1 MRNTVRPCVP
11 LDGKKV
17 LLVGQ
22 YFAIPRHILLLR
34 HVFIY
39 VSGRNLCVTRQLL
52 FYPSPFTFWLGMPIN
67 TRVSRGEGLLHPF
80 TRVNGYYTEVYG
92 VLVKGEGEK
101 TFCLSKISSLIKIM
115 SEFASRYFFGIFLCS
130 YHYFL

>member
-39 VSGRNLCVTRQLL
+39 VSGRNLCVIRQLL
-52 FYPSPFTFWLGMPIN
+52 FL
-67 TRVSRGEGLLHPF
+67 PF

-92 VLVKGEGEK
+92 VLVKGEG
-101 TFCLSKISSLIKIM
+101 
-115 SEFASRYFFGIFLCS
+115 
-130 YHYFL
+130 

>member
-22 YFAIPRHILLLR
+22 CFAIQRHILLLR

-52 FYPSPFTFWLGMPIN
+52 FYPSPFTFWLGMLIN

-80 TRVNGYYTEVYG
+80 THPSPPFTFGGKRLRVYTIV
-92 VLVKGEGEK
+92 VFSFVR
-101 TFCLSKISSLIKIM
+101 TF
-115 SEFASRYFFGIFLCS
+115 AP
-130 YHYFL
+130 

>member
-67 TRVSRGEGLLHPF
+67 TRVSRGEGWSVPF
-80 TRVNGYYTEVYG
+80 ARVNGYYTEVYS
-92 VLVKGEGEK
+92 VLVKGK
-101 TFCLSKISSLIKIM
+101 KRFAFQKIVPS
-115 SEFASRYFFGIFLCS
+115 
-130 YHYFL
+130 

>member
-17 LLVGQ
+17 PLVGQ
-22 YFAIPRHILLLR
+22 YFAIQMHILLLR

-39 VSGRNLCVTRQLL
+39 ISGRNLCVTRQLL

-67 TRVSRGEGLLHPF
+67 TRASRGEGLSHPF
-80 TRVNGYYTEVYG
+80 THPSPPFTFGG
-92 VLVKGEGEK
+92 VGG
-101 TFCLSKISSLIKIM
+101 
-115 SEFASRYFFGIFLCS
+115 S
-130 YHYFL
+130 Y

>member
-22 YFAIPRHILLLR
+22 YFAIPRHILLR

-52 FYPSPFTFWLGMPIN
+52 FYPSPFTFWFGMPIN

-80 TRVNGYYTEVYG
+80 TRVNGYYTEVYS
-92 VLVKGEGEK
+92 VLVKGEG
-101 TFCLSKISSLIKIM
+101 
-115 SEFASRYFFGIFLCS
+115 
-130 YHYFL
+130 